1 MKRRDD
7 WMQRLSNYI
16 GRHSR
21 AGFRYGELDCALF
34 AAGAVAAMTDE
45 DLSAPYRG
53 RYKTLTGALRVL
65 RKAGHRD
72 HIALVDSLFE
82 AVPPAFAHPG
92 DVVCVDT
99 EDGPALG
106 VLQGPKIYLLT
117 EANGI
122 QTRSRLDAVK
132 AWRV

>member
-7 WMQRLSNYI
+7 WMQRLSDYI
-16 GRHSR
+16 GQHGRDR
-21 AGFRYGELDCALF
+21 FRYGELDCALF

-45 DLSAPYRG
+45 DLSALYRG
-53 RYKTLTGALRVL
+53 QYQTLKGALRML
-65 RKAGHRD
+65 RRAGHRD

-82 AVPPAFAHPG
+82 AVPPAFARPG

-99 EDGPALG
+99 DEGPALG
-106 VLQGPKIYLLT
+106 ILQGPKIYLLT
-117 EANGI
+117 EADGI
-122 QTRSRLDAVK
+122 QTRSRLDAAL